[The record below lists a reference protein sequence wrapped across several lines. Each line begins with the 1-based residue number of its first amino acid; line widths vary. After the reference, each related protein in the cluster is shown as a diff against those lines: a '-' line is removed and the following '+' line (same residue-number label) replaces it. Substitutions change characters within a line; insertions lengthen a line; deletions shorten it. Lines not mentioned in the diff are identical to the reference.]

1 MKLSSPK
8 HPGRLLWLLPFQLLF
23 FAAPAQNTRP
33 TVSGIVKNE
42 DGLILNS
49 AVVEA
54 QNAENAKVAST
65 TTNEKGLFQFPKLP
79 LGGPYRFI
87 FSHVG
92 YATDTLGGYI
102 ISDNTRLALSVNLR
116 QKNQELGQVVVTALG
131 IVQRKASLGYA
142 TQEVKGATI
151 NEARDNNFVNSLS
164 GRVAGV
170 NIISA
175 AGVGSS
181 ARITIRGESSL
192 NYQKNQPLIIVDGIP
207 VGNDPVQNN
216 GADTNPDF
224 GSSVGEFNP
233 ADIESVN
240 VLKGAAA
247 SALYGSRAA
256 NGALVITTKSGKGKR
271 GVGVTY
277 TGGYT
282 WENPLKLPK
291 FQNSFGG
298 GQNGQY
304 KGSNFG
310 YSNNGLY
317 PDGVNEDWDESW
329 GPALDGRLIPQF
341 DSPTKNGFRGGD
353 VYLANRGDIIPT
365 PFVAYPNNMK
375 DFFVT
380 GHTRFNSVALAG
392 SNDVATYRLSYTNNQ
407 QLGIVPNN
415 NLTRNTFA
423 LKTSYKLSDRLTAEA
438 AANYTKTLSSSRP
451 DLGYGHGTPMYEF
464 VWFNRNVNIN
474 ALRKYWIPGLEGLQ
488 QFSQDYG
495 NGHDNPFF
503 YAFESPSGQNKDQ
516 LYGNIKLTYK
526 ILDNLSIMGRV
537 GTDYFN
543 DFRPRH
549 QAFSSSNSLQGLYQ
563 ETTLKYQENNYDFL
577 INYNTQLNNIHFD
590 ISAGGNTME
599 RSRNNRLAAANSLII
614 IIPGVYNL
622 SNSASPVQNIP
633 YDEQRRTNSLYAFV
647 QMDYEGKV
655 FVNVTGRNDWS
666 STLPAAHNSY
676 FYPSVNTSI
685 LLNKIFSLPA
695 QIDLFKF
702 RAAYAQAGNDA
713 DPYNIYTT
721 YGYQQLWGGVPSLA
735 ESSTLSNRDLKPEKS
750 STIELGTELQ
760 LFRNRLGLD
769 LTVYKTNSK
778 NQILPLPTPN
788 SSGYDARV
796 INAGQIS
803 NKGIEV
809 TLNAVPV
816 RTSSGLEWDLNINFA
831 RNISKIVA
839 LYPGVD
845 KFVQAAPGEDAT
857 IEARVGQRMGAL
869 YGPGFQ
875 RVTTGSLKGMPIVGA
890 NGLMQVTPTS
900 IYLGNI
906 NPDWTMGIGNRVSF
920 KGFYLDFLFDINK
933 GGVMVSR
940 FINKALGAGQLIE
953 TADTRDKRPKDQ
965 AYEKNYYRDG
975 AVDQGNGTYV
985 RNLQVLDGTYSK
997 GIYGTGPRDFY
1008 KKYYDHNSEAQL
1020 VDRSFVK
1027 LRELKLGYSLP
1038 KKLFNRTPIQ
1048 SATLSLVGRN
1058 LALWTKNQHFDPETG
1073 ASTSNGLVGGFENLS
1088 LPTTRSLGVNLN
1100 ITF

>member
-1 MKLSSPK
+1 MKSSSPQQLGK
-8 HPGRLLWLLPFQLLF
+8 LLWLLPFQLIFL
-23 FAAPAQNTRP
+23 AASAQNTRP

-92 YATDTLGGYI
+92 YATDTLGGYMI
-102 ISDNTRLALSVNLR
+102 KDNTRLALSVSLR

-131 IVQRKASLGYA
+131 IVQRKTALGYA
-142 TQEVKGATI
+142 TQEVKGGTI
-151 NEARDNNFVNSLS
+151 NEARDNNFVNALS

-216 GADTNPDF
+216 GSDTNPDF
-224 GSSVGEFNP
+224 GSSIGELNP
-233 ADIESVN
+233 ADIESIN

-271 GVGVTY
+271 GIGVTY

-298 GQNGQY
+298 GQDGEY
-304 KGSNFG
+304 MGSNFG

-317 PDGVNEDWDESW
+317 PNGVNEDWDESW
-329 GPALDGRLIPQF
+329 GPALDGSLIAQF

-353 VYLANRGDIIPT
+353 VYLSNRGDIIPT
-365 PFVAYPNNMK
+365 PFIAYPNNMK

-392 SNDVATYRLSYTNNQ
+392 SNDVATYRFSYTNNQ
-407 QLGIVPNN
+407 ELGIVPNN
-415 NLTRNTFA
+415 NLTRNSFA
-423 LKTSYKLSDRLTAEA
+423 LKTSYKISDQLTAEA
-438 AANYTKTLSSSRP
+438 SANYTKTLSSSRP

-464 VWFNRNVNIN
+464 VWLNRNVNIN
-474 ALRKYWIPGLEGLQ
+474 SLRKYWIPGLEGIQ

-503 YAFESPSGQNKDQ
+503 YAYESPSGQNKDQ

-526 ILDNLSIMGRV
+526 LLDNLSIMGRA

-543 DFRPRH
+543 DFRPRRE
-549 QAFSSSNSLQGLYQ
+549 AYSSSNSFEGYYQ

-577 INYNTQLNNIHFD
+577 INYNTQLNDIHFD

-599 RSRNNRLAAANSLII
+599 RSRNNRYATAPSLT
-614 IIPGVYNL
+614 IPGVYNL
-622 SNSASPVQNIP
+622 NNSKSAVQNAA
-633 YDEQRRTNSLYAFV
+633 YDENRRTNSLYAFV

-666 STLPAAHNSY
+666 STLPPAHNSY

-685 LLNKIFSLPA
+685 LLNKLISLPA
-695 QIDLFKF
+695 KIDLLKF
-702 RAAYAQAGNDA
+702 RAAFAQAGNDA
-713 DPYNIYTT
+713 DPYNIYTA
-721 YGYQQLWGGVPSLA
+721 YGYQQLWGGIPSLA
-735 ESSTLSNRDLKPEKS
+735 ENATLNNLDLKPEKS
-750 STIELGTELQ
+750 TTIELGTELQ

-769 LTVYKTNSK
+769 LTVYKTTSK
-778 NQILPLPTPN
+778 NQILPLSTPI
-788 SSGYDARV
+788 SSGYDAQV

-803 NKGIEV
+803 NKGVEV

-816 RTSSGLEWDLNINFA
+816 RTRSGLEWDLNINFA
-831 RNISKIVA
+831 RNISKVEA
-839 LYPGVD
+839 LTPGLD
-845 KFVQAAPGEDAT
+845 RFVQAAPGEDAT
-857 IEARVGQRMGAL
+857 IEARVGKRMGAL

-875 RVTTGSLKGMPIVGA
+875 RVTTGPLKGMPIVGT
-890 NGLMQVTPTS
+890 NGLMEVTPTS
-900 IYLGNI
+900 MYLGNI
-906 NPDWTMGIGNRVSF
+906 NPDWTMGVNNRVSY

-940 FINKALGAGQLIE
+940 FINKAIGAGQLIE
-953 TADTRDKRPKDQ
+953 TADTRDKRPKGE
-965 AYEKNYYRDG
+965 AYANNYYRDG
-975 AVDQGNGTYV
+975 AVDQGNGTYA
-985 RNLQVLDGTYSK
+985 RNLQIFDGTYSK

-1027 LRELKLGYSLP
+1027 LRELKVGYSLP
-1038 KKLFNRTPIQ
+1038 RKLFNRTPIQ
-1048 SATLSLVGRN
+1048 NASLSLVGRN